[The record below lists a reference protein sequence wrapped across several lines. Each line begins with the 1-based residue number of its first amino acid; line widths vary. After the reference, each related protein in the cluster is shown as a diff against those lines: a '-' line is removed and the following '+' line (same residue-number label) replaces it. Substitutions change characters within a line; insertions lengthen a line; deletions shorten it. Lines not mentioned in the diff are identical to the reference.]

1 MRFGDQFGTSMRR
14 AAVLGAALIAVVSL
28 AAATD
33 AAKEGGAF
41 LIMIGRDTLGME
53 SYVREG
59 ETLRGT
65 SVVRSDRATNIRS
78 YTLMLD
84 KAGNLAKYEV
94 TVTKAGAP
102 ADAKPLAVILMTPMP
117 GAIHETVTMDSM
129 RTLHIVTPATTLPLM
144 FNGFGVWETAVM
156 RAVASGKDS
165 FAVPMI
171 FAADTGHYV
180 TTIKRMGKDSV
191 SIESPLGMAR
201 AHIDAKGHI
210 LGYDAPG
217 STTQVVVTRL
227 ASADVKAFAA
237 AYADRP
243 MGPLSRADTV
253 RANIGG
259 SDLMVAYSEPSV
271 RGRVIFGGTVVPWDV
286 IWRAGANSATTFT
299 TSKDIIMGGAAVP
312 AGEYTLFMVPGT
324 TAWKLVISKK
334 TKEWGTEYDPTMD
347 LARVDMTVATL
358 PSTVE
363 LLKYSF
369 TPAGLTLS
377 WDKTAVSVPIQTK

>member
-1 MRFGDQFGTSMRR
+1 MRIGDHFGSTARR
-14 AAVLGAALIAVVSL
+14 AAVLGATVFAVASL
-28 AAATD
+28 AAAD
-33 AAKEGGAF
+33 HAAKEGGAF
-41 LIMIGRDTLGME
+41 LVMIGRDTLGVE
-53 SYVREG
+53 SYVRDG
-59 ETLRGT
+59 DTMRGT

-78 YTLMLD
+78 YTLTLD

-102 ADAKPLAVILMTPMP
+102 ADAKPLAVIAMMPMP
-117 GAIHETVTMDSM
+117 GAIHEIVTTDST
-129 RTLHIVTPATTLPLM
+129 RTLHIMTPATTLPLM

-165 FAVPMI
+165 IGVPMI
-171 FAADTGHYV
+171 FANDTGRYV

-191 SIESPLGMAR
+191 SIDSPLGMAR
-201 AHIDAKGHI
+201 AKIDAKGHI

-227 ASADVKAFAA
+227 ANVDVKAFAA
-237 AYADRP
+237 MYADRP

-271 RGRVIFGGTVVPWDV
+271 RGRVIFGAVVPWDV

-299 TSKDIIMGGAAVP
+299 TSKDITVGGAGVP
-312 AGEYTLFMVPGT
+312 AGEYTLFMVPNA

-347 LARVDMTVATL
+347 LARVNMTVAVL
-358 PSTVE
+358 PATVE

-377 WDKTAVSVPIQTK
+377 WDKTAVSVPIQVK

>member
-1 MRFGDQFGTSMRR
+1 MRIGDRIGSTARR
-14 AAVLGAALIAVVSL
+14 AAVLGAALIAVGSL
-28 AAATD
+28 AAASV

-53 SYVREG
+53 SYVRDG
-59 ETLRGT
+59 ATLRGT
-65 SVVRSDRATNIRS
+65 SVVRSDRSTNIRS
-78 YTLMLD
+78 YTLTLD

-102 ADAKPLAVILMTPMP
+102 VDAKPLAVITMTPLP
-117 GAIHETVTMDSM
+117 GAIHEIVTTDST
-129 RTLHIVTPATTLPLM
+129 RTLHILTPATTLPLM
-144 FNGFGVWETAVM
+144 FNGFGVWEAAVM
-156 RAVASGKDS
+156 RAVASRKES
-165 FAVPMI
+165 LSVPMI
-171 FAADTGHYV
+171 FANDTGHYT

-191 SIESPLGMAR
+191 SIESELGVAR
-201 AHIDAKGHI
+201 AHIDSKGHI

-237 AYADRP
+237 RYADRP
-243 MGPLSRADTV
+243 IGPLSRADTV

-271 RGRVIFGGTVVPWDV
+271 RGRVIFGEVVPWDV
-286 IWRAGANSATTFT
+286 IWRAGANAATTFT

-312 AGEYTLFMVPGT
+312 AGEYTLFMVPNA
-324 TAWKLVISKK
+324 TAWKLVISRK
-334 TKEWGTEYDPTMD
+334 TKEWGTEYDAAMD

-358 PSTVE
+358 PAAVE

-369 TPAGLTLS
+369 TPEGLTLT
-377 WDKTAVSVPIQTK
+377 WDKTAVSVPIQVKQ